1 MDNQFISSVR
11 NKINQKKKRRKVTS
25 YAIKLLPIIIL
36 MFIYIPDK
44 EDKYIENPSFIS
56 GMEVLNDQSYD
67 LSEEDILLYLIDE
80 LDVDELLS
88 ISFENNLLDNT
99 ILNGEEI

>member
-44 EDKYIENPSFIS
+44 LDKYIEIFKNS
-56 GMEVLNDQSYD
+56 
-67 LSEEDILLYLIDE
+67 
-80 LDVDELLS
+80 
-88 ISFENNLLDNT
+88 
-99 ILNGEEI
+99 